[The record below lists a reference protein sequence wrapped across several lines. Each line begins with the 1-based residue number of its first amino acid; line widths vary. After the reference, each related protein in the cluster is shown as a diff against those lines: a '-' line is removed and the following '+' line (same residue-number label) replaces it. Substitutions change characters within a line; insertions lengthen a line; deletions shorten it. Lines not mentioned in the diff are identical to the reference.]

1 MQNINNN
8 KNILNIEEIYNSYN
22 SYDNNIRKNAENQIG
37 TIIENCNLSDFDYLF
52 NYLINNNNNQ
62 INLFVSLIIK
72 KYCENIL
79 EKNDLRIKEYI
90 LLKKYDIINIILNI
104 NDDYKIN
111 NILVFSFSNLLNIF
125 EDEQYNQIFDDIFLK
140 LFQFYKEQKNINNNY
155 KKTFQILFIFFKFL
169 KYSKNK
175 IKKNFNEMYKI
186 LINDFNDIMNL
197 LFSENNN
204 LYEIHLEYI
213 NLYLKLFKYSLN
225 YISSDDSK
233 KILEIIFNF
242 LNKILNIILNDNI
255 NSLSKYLFDNIFL
268 SNKIL
273 IKYLSN
279 LDRIDINIASN
290 FLNIFYTYVENEK
303 ILNKILCFIQK
314 QKNFLMD
321 IIDFFIETIQ
331 IAGNSSYNLLV
342 IFKNIY
348 SDNEILISDY
358 FNNYY
363 TIDKIQKLLIFIIKN
378 YLVFNIND
386 IELSNNNPEEFYL
399 NLDNLSIGYDMREKG
414 GFLFRIICDMYK
426 KELKDFFLNVE
437 NELLNL
443 INKEINL
450 YQNKQNPNFN
460 DINLKLGI
468 YSCFCYIAVIY
479 FNKKRDYDKWI
490 NKILLINFENEF
502 LLKSNEIFSKYLVI
516 KIFSKILDYKELDKY
531 RAKILNSIY
540 KIFTS
545 NNNIINFAI
554 IDFLFFYFNDSF
566 LETDI
571 PNNFLEDYIIKIC
584 DLLQKTI
591 NPDIHSKII
600 KTSSLI
606 LDKFKDEEIVKIFP
620 SILPVLQLLWNN
632 NWDIYQ
638 NKYKQN
644 NVSYNSIGIAR
655 KNIIMLLSIFI
666 KKCGIFITTD
676 GVNIINENYFNYIYN
691 LIGISINIKSTE
703 NCLFINNCFNLLFLI
718 FDEFFNTTGLSINC
732 EFNSLKNPIENSIYY
747 KYFIKIYDYLNIILD
762 NLNNSNEFFIYQF
775 MLIENYIS
783 YSFIKQISNF
793 LENINF
799 INKIIYI
806 LNKFENQIFETFN
819 LFFCNFIE
827 YLYFIIEN
835 YSYFNNNDKMNFE
848 NYIFNLINK
857 IFNKISETQI
867 ISIIN
872 NKIQNDIQEDENMQ
886 KIYLNLNIYLCAIQ
900 LSSRLIY
907 TKFKNNNII
916 SYDFTMLF
924 FKKFLIFY
932 ENLNNNKIAFN
943 IIQKKVLN
951 LALNNLYI
959 IFNSPNFNFNINND
973 SIFAKNKI
981 NELYNLSK
989 KEEYLMKNDKI
1000 LNHYLYIFNKLN
1012 NQDYFYNL
1020 SFEEDKMRLE
1030 WSNILEKT
1038 GQYEFFQIEHKIKYY
1053 FLYNDN
1059 MISNN

>member
-1 MQNINNN
+1 MQNLNNN

-37 TIIENCNLSDFDYLF
+37 TIIKNRNLSDFDYLF
-52 NYLINNNNNQ
+52 NYLINNNNNNQ

-104 NDDYKIN
+104 NDDYKII

-125 EDEQYNQIFDDIFLK
+125 EEEQYNQIFDDIFLK

-225 YISSDDSK
+225 FISSDDSK

-255 NSLSKYLFDNIFL
+255 NSISKYLFDNIFL

-290 FLNIFYTYVENEK
+290 FINIFYTYVENEK
-303 ILNKILCFIQK
+303 MLNKILSFIQK
-314 QKNFLMD
+314 QKKFLMD

-358 FNNYY
+358 FNNYF

-386 IELSNNNPEEFYL
+386 IELSNNNPEEFYY

-414 GFLFRIICDMYK
+414 GFLYRIIYDMYK

-468 YSCFCYIAVIY
+468 FSSFYYIAVIY

-516 KIFSKILDYKELDKY
+516 KIISKILDYKELDKY

-571 PNNFLEDYIIKIC
+571 PKNFLEDYIIKIC

-606 LDKFKDEEIVKIFP
+606 LEKFKDEEIVKIFP
-620 SILPVLQLLWNN
+620 SIFPVLQLLWNN

-655 KNIIMLLSIFI
+655 KNIILLLSIFI

-691 LIGISINIKSTE
+691 LIGFSINIKSTE
-703 NCLFINNCFNLLFLI
+703 NCLFINNCFYLLFLI

-732 EFNSLKNPIENSIYY
+732 EFNSLKNPIENSTYY

-835 YSYFNNNDKMNFE
+835 YSHFNNNDKMNYE
-848 NYIFNLINK
+848 NYIFNFINK

-872 NKIQNDIQEDENMQ
+872 NKNQNDIEEDENMQ
-886 KIYLNLNIYLCAIQ
+886 KLYLNLNIYLCAIQ

-943 IIQKKVLN
+943 FIQKKVLN

-959 IFNSPNFNFNINND
+959 IFNSPNFNFNNND

-981 NELYNLSK
+981 NELHNLIK
-989 KEEYLMKNDKI
+989 KEEFLMKNDKI

-1059 MISNN
+1059 MISIN